1 MKHLIKTSLLLLAM
15 CMPLSVIAYD
25 FVADGI
31 YYKTDLW
38 GDYAMVCDQ
47 GEDGGLYRG
56 DVTIPEAVTNDGTR
70 YPVLKIGAYAFNNC
84 TELTSV
90 NMPASI
96 NEIGDHAFENCS
108 ALSNVTIPY
117 AVTLIGP
124 SAFKD
129 CASITQI
136 NIPARVTEVKIWAF
150 ENCRHSTE
158 QEFRYS
164 AWFMLLTHTAGNIR
178 SLLGDEAFEAWLGTL
193 RPEIH
198 ADLEASRA
206 YWRDLRWPW
215 LAQLQNRVYNV
226 FLRSN
231 RIADG
236 TKNYGQALRL
246 VLTLSDLHDH
256 ETDGQE

>member
-15 CMPLSVIAYD
+15 CMPLSVMAYD

-38 GDYAMVCDQ
+38 GDYAMVWDQ
-47 GEDGGLYRG
+47 GEDGGLYSG
-56 DVTIPEAVTNDGTR
+56 DVTIPESVTNDGTR

-150 ENCRHSTE
+150 ENCTS
-158 QEFRYS
+158 
-164 AWFMLLTHTAGNIR
+164 LTDVYCHIADPNAINSLAFSLESENYANRTLHVPAGCVDAYKEAGWNEYFGNIV
-178 SLLGDEAFEAWLGTL
+178 EM
-193 RPEIH
+193 
-198 ADLEASRA
+198 
-206 YWRDLRWPW
+206 
-215 LAQLQNRVYNV
+215 
-226 FLRSN
+226 
-231 RIADG
+231 
-236 TKNYGQALRL
+236 
-246 VLTLSDLHDH
+246 
-256 ETDGQE
+256 

>member
-15 CMPLSVIAYD
+15 CMPLSVMAYD

-47 GEDGGLYRG
+47 GEDGGLYSG
-56 DVTIPEAVTNDGTR
+56 DVTIPESVTNDGTR

-150 ENCRHSTE
+150 ENCTS
-158 QEFRYS
+158 
-164 AWFMLLTHTAGNIR
+164 LTDVYCHIADPNAINSLAFSLESENYANRTLHVPAGCVDAYKEAGWNEYFGNIV
-178 SLLGDEAFEAWLGTL
+178 EM
-193 RPEIH
+193 
-198 ADLEASRA
+198 
-206 YWRDLRWPW
+206 
-215 LAQLQNRVYNV
+215 
-226 FLRSN
+226 
-231 RIADG
+231 
-236 TKNYGQALRL
+236 
-246 VLTLSDLHDH
+246 
-256 ETDGQE
+256 

>member
-15 CMPLSVIAYD
+15 CMPLSVMAYD

-38 GDYAMVCDQ
+38 GDYAMVWDQ
-47 GEDGGLYRG
+47 GEDGGLYSG
-56 DVTIPEAVTNDGTR
+56 DVTIPESVTNDGTR

-150 ENCRHSTE
+150 ENCTS
-158 QEFRYS
+158 
-164 AWFMLLTHTAGNIR
+164 LTDVYCHIADPNAINSLAFSLESENYANRTLHVPAGCVDAYKEAGWNGYFGNIV
-178 SLLGDEAFEAWLGTL
+178 EM
-193 RPEIH
+193 
-198 ADLEASRA
+198 
-206 YWRDLRWPW
+206 
-215 LAQLQNRVYNV
+215 
-226 FLRSN
+226 
-231 RIADG
+231 
-236 TKNYGQALRL
+236 
-246 VLTLSDLHDH
+246 
-256 ETDGQE
+256 

>member
-1 MKHLIKTSLLLLAM
+1 MNHLIKTSLLLLAM
-15 CMPLSVIAYD
+15 CMPLSVMAYD

-38 GDYAMVCDQ
+38 GDYAMVWDQ
-47 GEDGGLYRG
+47 GEDGGLYSG
-56 DVTIPEAVTNDGTR
+56 DVTIPESVTNDGTR

-150 ENCRHSTE
+150 ENCTS
-158 QEFRYS
+158 
-164 AWFMLLTHTAGNIR
+164 LTDVYCHIADPNAINSLAFSLESENYANRTLHVPAGCVDAYKEAGWNEYFGNIV
-178 SLLGDEAFEAWLGTL
+178 EM
-193 RPEIH
+193 
-198 ADLEASRA
+198 
-206 YWRDLRWPW
+206 
-215 LAQLQNRVYNV
+215 
-226 FLRSN
+226 
-231 RIADG
+231 
-236 TKNYGQALRL
+236 
-246 VLTLSDLHDH
+246 
-256 ETDGQE
+256 

>member
-15 CMPLSVIAYD
+15 CMPLSAMAYE
-25 FVADGI
+25 FVVDGI
-31 YYKTDLW
+31 YYMTDLW

-56 DVTIPEAVTNDGTR
+56 DVTIPESVTNDETR

-150 ENCRHSTE
+150 ENCTS
-158 QEFRYS
+158 
-164 AWFMLLTHTAGNIR
+164 LTDVYCHIADPNAINSLAFSLESENYANRTLHVPAGCVDAYKEAGWNEYFGNIV
-178 SLLGDEAFEAWLGTL
+178 EM
-193 RPEIH
+193 
-198 ADLEASRA
+198 
-206 YWRDLRWPW
+206 
-215 LAQLQNRVYNV
+215 
-226 FLRSN
+226 
-231 RIADG
+231 
-236 TKNYGQALRL
+236 
-246 VLTLSDLHDH
+246 
-256 ETDGQE
+256 

>member
-1 MKHLIKTSLLLLAM
+1 
-15 CMPLSVIAYD
+15 
-25 FVADGI
+25 
-31 YYKTDLW
+31 
-38 GDYAMVCDQ
+38 MVWDQ
-47 GEDGGLYRG
+47 GEDGGLYSG
-56 DVTIPEAVTNDGTR
+56 DVTIPESVTNDGTR

-150 ENCRHSTE
+150 ENCTS
-158 QEFRYS
+158 
-164 AWFMLLTHTAGNIR
+164 LTDVYCHIADPNAINSLAFSLESENYANRTLHVPAGCVDAYKEAGWNEYFGNIV
-178 SLLGDEAFEAWLGTL
+178 EM
-193 RPEIH
+193 
-198 ADLEASRA
+198 
-206 YWRDLRWPW
+206 
-215 LAQLQNRVYNV
+215 
-226 FLRSN
+226 
-231 RIADG
+231 
-236 TKNYGQALRL
+236 
-246 VLTLSDLHDH
+246 
-256 ETDGQE
+256 

>member
-15 CMPLSVIAYD
+15 CMPLSVMAYD

-56 DVTIPEAVTNDGTR
+56 DVTFPESVTNDETR

-150 ENCRHSTE
+150 DNCTSLTDVYCHIADPNAINSLAFSLESENYANRTLHVPAGCVDAYKE
-158 QEFRYS
+158 AGWNEYF
-164 AWFMLLTHTAGNIR
+164 GNIV
-178 SLLGDEAFEAWLGTL
+178 EM
-193 RPEIH
+193 
-198 ADLEASRA
+198 
-206 YWRDLRWPW
+206 
-215 LAQLQNRVYNV
+215 
-226 FLRSN
+226 
-231 RIADG
+231 
-236 TKNYGQALRL
+236 
-246 VLTLSDLHDH
+246 
-256 ETDGQE
+256 

>member
-15 CMPLSVIAYD
+15 CMPLSVMAYD

-56 DVTIPEAVTNDGTR
+56 DVTIPEAVTNDETR

-150 ENCRHSTE
+150 ENCTS
-158 QEFRYS
+158 
-164 AWFMLLTHTAGNIR
+164 LTDVYCHIADPNAINSLAFSLESENYANRTLHVPAGCVDAYKEAGWNEYFGNIV
-178 SLLGDEAFEAWLGTL
+178 EM
-193 RPEIH
+193 
-198 ADLEASRA
+198 
-206 YWRDLRWPW
+206 
-215 LAQLQNRVYNV
+215 
-226 FLRSN
+226 
-231 RIADG
+231 
-236 TKNYGQALRL
+236 
-246 VLTLSDLHDH
+246 
-256 ETDGQE
+256 